1 MIYFLLQVFK
11 ETEYKKTVSIPII
24 NDNQFE
30 NDVTFYIVLK
40 NAEGGAGIGDPSVA
54 MVTIVDDDGKGACMV
69 LDVVALV
76 CFSGGRQKGK
86 VK

>member
-1 MIYFLLQVFK
+1 MFK

-40 NAEGGAGIGDPSVA
+40 NAGGGAGIGDPSVA
-54 MVTIVDDDGKGACMV
+54 MVTIVDDDGTC
-69 LDVVALV
+69 
-76 CFSGGRQKGK
+76 
-86 VK
+86 